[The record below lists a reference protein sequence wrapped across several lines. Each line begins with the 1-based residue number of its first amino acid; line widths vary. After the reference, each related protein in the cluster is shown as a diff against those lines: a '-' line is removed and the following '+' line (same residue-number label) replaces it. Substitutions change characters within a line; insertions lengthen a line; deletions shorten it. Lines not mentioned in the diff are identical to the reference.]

1 MIKRY
6 RWYNGLMESDNGDLV
21 TYEDHKFIMDKYE
34 ELDKKLSKMID
45 YYLGF
50 LMNKSW
56 FNKENFEKD
65 CEEIYKLRDIV
76 RPNWRE
82 DDAVAR

>member
-1 MIKRY
+1 
-6 RWYNGLMESDNGDLV
+6 MESDNGDLV
-21 TYEDHKFIMDKYE
+21 TYEDHKFLMDNYE
-34 ELDKKLSKMID
+34 KLDKKLSKMID

-50 LMNKSW
+50 LLNKSW

-65 CEEIYKLRDIV
+65 CEEICKLRDIV

-82 DDAVAR
+82 EDELER